1 MRTKITLA
9 CTECKQRNYNTK
21 KNKKNDPDRLE
32 MNKYCKFCRTSQRNQ
47 VGERRAVKVADEK
60 KPGFFKRIASGI
72 KRFFKDT
79 KSELKKVVWPSKKT
93 VLNNTGIVIVV
104 LVLSSVSIGIIDFVF
119 NALVG
124 LFH

>member
-1 MRTKITLA
+1 M
-9 CTECKQRNYNTK
+9 
-21 KNKKNDPDRLE
+21 
-32 MNKYCKFCRTSQRNQ
+32 
-47 VGERRAVKVADEK
+47 ADEK

-79 KSELKKVVWPSKKT
+79 KSELTKVVWPSKKT
-93 VLNNTGIVIVV
+93 VHNTGIVIVV

>member
-1 MRTKITLA
+1 M
-9 CTECKQRNYNTK
+9 
-21 KNKKNDPDRLE
+21 
-32 MNKYCKFCRTSQRNQ
+32 
-47 VGERRAVKVADEK
+47 ADEK

-93 VLNNTGIVIVV
+93 VLNNTGIVVV

>member
-1 MRTKITLA
+1 MSAKAANAETKTGFLA
-9 CTECKQRNYNTK
+9 K
-21 KNKKNDPDRLE
+21 
-32 MNKYCKFCRTSQRNQ
+32 
-47 VGERRAVKVADEK
+47 
-60 KPGFFKRIASGI
+60 I
-72 KRFFKDT
+72 KRYFKDMRG
-79 KSELKKVVWPSKKT
+79 ELKKVVWPEKKQ